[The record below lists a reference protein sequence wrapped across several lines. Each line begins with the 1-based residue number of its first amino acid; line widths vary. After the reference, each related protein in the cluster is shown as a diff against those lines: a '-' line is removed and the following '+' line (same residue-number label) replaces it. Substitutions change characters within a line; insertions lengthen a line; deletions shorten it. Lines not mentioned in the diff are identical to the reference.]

1 MAKKDQSGRVPAAA
15 FSLDSDIQQILQRRS
30 SKPWLPPDLISGVF
44 RFLPRML
51 GFGISSAAAGV
62 NGSARV
68 SVNSSVLSAEQQAQF
83 NARSKRPLGAAYA
96 TREVY
101 TNGSSIE
108 VSFSNLWRKLLHGF
122 FANALMWQV
131 FEYTCRIYKI
141 LHYGWLDFSFMNQ
154 IRQHHR
160 SFLLELFNI

>member
-15 FSLDSDIQQILQRRS
+15 FSLDADIQQILQRRS

-51 GFGISSAAAGV
+51 GFGIPTTAADGV
-62 NGSARV
+62 NGSARL
-68 SVNSSVLSAEQQAQF
+68 SVNSSVLSAEQQARF

-96 TREVY
+96 TPEVY

-108 VSFSNLWRKLLHGF
+108 VLPFHLQWKL
-122 FANALMWQV
+122 
-131 FEYTCRIYKI
+131 
-141 LHYGWLDFSFMNQ
+141 
-154 IRQHHR
+154 
-160 SFLLELFNI
+160 